1 MNGINNFLE
10 YINNNWTSISIL
22 LVLILGIY
30 AKAKKFYQNW
40 QKKTDEEKQAE
51 FDRAVEEARNALA
64 KFILGYVSEAEV
76 RWKEQGMGEIK
87 RSEVLTRVYQQYPI
101 LTAVADQD
109 KLVGYIDVLIDEALK
124 TVREKIRVEN
134 Q

>member
-1 MNGINNFLE
+1 MTGIQHFLE
-10 YINNNWTSISIL
+10 QLNNNWPTISICI
-22 LVLILGIY
+22 VLILGIY
-30 AKAKKFYQNW
+30 AKAKKFYNDW
-40 QKKTDEEKQAE
+40 QKKTEAEKQADFE
-51 FDRAVEEARNALA
+51 RAVEEARNALA
-64 KFILGYVSEAEV
+64 NFILGYVSEAEV

-124 TVREKIRVEN
+124 TVREKIRVE
-134 Q
+134 